1 MLALREVTRAA
12 RDGDRP
18 RTLFARLS
26 LELPRGAC
34 GLLLGEGGVG
44 KSTLLAVAAALTL
57 PDAGALCWEGERI
70 SDARE
75 QRRAEY
81 RRDIAALAMQSPL
94 LLDGLTAAEN
104 LALARR
110 PMRPEV
116 IDRLGV
122 RALLDRPAERL
133 SEGERQRVS
142 LARALGAS
150 TPLVLLDE
158 PSASLDDGAV
168 ATLAALLDAH
178 RAARGA
184 ALVTTHDPRLR
195 DALRWD
201 LTRVLRGGALH
212 PPS

>member
-1 MLALREVTRAA
+1 MLALREVTRVV
-12 RDGDRP
+12 RDGDHP

-34 GLLLGEGGVG
+34 GLLLGAAGVG
-44 KSTLLAVAAALTL
+44 KSTLLAVAAALTT
-57 PDAGALCWEGERI
+57 PDAGALWWEGEPI

-75 QRRAEY
+75 RRRATY
-81 RRDIAALAMQSPL
+81 RRDIAAFAMQSPL
-94 LLDGLTAAEN
+94 LLDDLTAAEN

-110 PMRPEV
+110 PMQPAV
-116 IDRLGV
+116 LDRLGV
-122 RALLDRPAERL
+122 TALLARPVARL

-142 LARALGAS
+142 LARALGAA

-158 PSASLDDGAV
+158 PSASLDDAAV
-168 ATLAALLDAH
+168 STLAALLDAH
-178 RAARGA
+178 RAAGGA

-201 LTRVLRGGALH
+201 LTRALHDGALRA
-212 PPS
+212 PA

>member
-1 MLALREVTRAA
+1 MLALREVTRVV

-18 RTLFARLS
+18 RTLFSRLS

-34 GLLLGEGGVG
+34 ALLLGAGGVG
-44 KSTLLAVAAALTL
+44 KSSLLAVTAALTA
-57 PDAGALCWEGERI
+57 PDEGALCWEGERI
-70 SDARE
+70 SDARDA
-75 QRRAEY
+75 RRAEY

-94 LLDGLTAAEN
+94 LLDGLTVAEN

-116 IDRLGV
+116 LDRLGV
-122 RALLDRPAERL
+122 PAMRDRRAERL

-142 LARALGAS
+142 LARALGAG
-150 TPLVLLDE
+150 TPVVLLDE
-158 PSASLDDGAV
+158 PSASLDDPAV
-168 ATLAALLDAH
+168 ETLAALLAAH
-178 RAARGA
+178 RAAGGA

-201 LTRVLRGGALH
+201 LVRELRDGALRDA
-212 PPS
+212 P

>member
-1 MLALREVTRAA
+1 MLALREVTRVV

-18 RTLFARLS
+18 RTLFSGLT

-34 GLLLGEGGVG
+34 ALLLGAGGVG
-44 KSTLLAVAAALTL
+44 KSSLLAVAAALTA

-70 SDARE
+70 SDARDL
-75 QRRAEY
+75 RRAEY

-94 LLDGLTAAEN
+94 LLDGLTVAEN

-116 IDRLGV
+116 LDRLGV
-122 RALLDRPAERL
+122 RGMLNRPAERL
-133 SEGERQRVS
+133 SEGERQRAS
-142 LARALGAS
+142 LARAIGAG
-150 TPLVLLDE
+150 TPVVLLDE
-158 PSASLDDGAV
+158 PSAALDDPAV
-168 ATLAALLDAH
+168 ETLAALLDAH
-178 RAARGA
+178 RAAGGA

-201 LTRVLRGGALH
+201 LTRALRDGALRDA
-212 PPS
+212 P